1 MITIHVLPTAKYGTD
16 TERHHHILMMLRT
29 MSDLNQAHRRMIA
42 DILRDPKFSS
52 LTMTQLYEE
61 AFLDMDYAEL

>member
-1 MITIHVLPTAKYGTD
+1 
-16 TERHHHILMMLRT
+16 